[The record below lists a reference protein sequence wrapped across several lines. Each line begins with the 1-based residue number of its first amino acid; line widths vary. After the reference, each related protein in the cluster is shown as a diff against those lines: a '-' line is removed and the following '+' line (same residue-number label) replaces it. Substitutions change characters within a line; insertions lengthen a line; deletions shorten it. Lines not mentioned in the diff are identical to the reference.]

1 MYSCHAVNLKTIF
14 KDSSEERKYRRYNSD
29 GSIANSN
36 GWNSSNVSKSFQ
48 LVKVSSNGHNF
59 ERYANRK
66 VSLLGYW
73 FEASGADRCRSLLSL
88 SSLSSFFLFR
98 GWATNF
104 YAGSLAR
111 DIVPLARPLDCFR
124 SLNVERLRSL
134 VNSLVIANFSRG
146 IYGNCASFCAIYAWG
161 KKGERG
167 GEAEILGKMLN
178 FQEITAETDNR
189 NTKQRKTDLT
199 TS

>member
-1 MYSCHAVNLKTIF
+1 MDTDSKRLEPIAVDRSSPLFPSSSSSC
-14 KDSSEERKYRRYNSD
+14 
-29 GSIANSN
+29 
-36 GWNSSNVSKSFQ
+36 
-48 LVKVSSNGHNF
+48 
-59 ERYANRK
+59 
-66 VSLLGYW
+66 
-73 FEASGADRCRSLLSL
+73 
-88 SSLSSFFLFR
+88 

-104 YAGSLAR
+104 YACSLAR

-161 KKGERG
+161 KKRGE
-167 GEAEILGKMLN
+167 GEEEILGKMLN

-189 NTKQRKTDLT
+189 NTKQRKNGFNDVVKQRDGARCFRQLVKPRRNAEVALRITIDRVFFFSSVRKNRCFSTVETKL
-199 TS
+199 SLACFIHKS